1 MKKSRIWFVVIA
13 VLALGLLLF
22 SSRDE
27 FEDAWQLTKQI
38 DLFLLI
44 FMVITARGSS
54 FFWLS
59 KYYQKSLLAVGYE
72 VEQKELAKDA
82 LATNFVNV
90 VFPSVGLAGA
100 SWLSIR
106 LKDQYSVPYGVTTLV
121 QLLRYTFNLIAFL
134 IVLFVSFVLLIFTS
148 DLSFVAISLTVIL
161 MLLTTSTIFNLFFI
175 MRGTSFVY
183 RFAKVFS
190 KYLNLFIKFITF
202 NKKQGIINSQRI
214 NDKLESFNYQY
225 KKLEAKSKEFIST
238 FKYIFLFTL
247 SEFLSIYVV
256 FVALGELVSP
266 AKVFVVFGLSNA
278 ISSLFAFIPA
288 GLGVFETVMTS
299 TFAAFGLSSALSL
312 SVTLLYRLAFLT
324 TLIIPGLYYYRR
336 IGKKA

>member
-38 DLFLLI
+38 DLFMLI
-44 FMVITARGSS
+44 FMVIAARSSS

-59 KYYQKSLLAVGYE
+59 KYYQKSLLAAGYE

-134 IVLFVSFVLLIFTS
+134 ILLFVSFTS
-148 DLSFVAISLTVIL
+148 DLGLVAVSLTVIL

-190 KYLNLFIKFITF
+190 NYLNLFVKFITF

-225 KKLEAKSKEFIST
+225 KKLEKKSKEFIATWGS
-238 FKYIFLFTL
+238 
-247 SEFLSIYVV
+247 
-256 FVALGELVSP
+256 
-266 AKVFVVFGLSNA
+266 
-278 ISSLFAFIPA
+278 
-288 GLGVFETVMTS
+288 
-299 TFAAFGLSSALSL
+299 
-312 SVTLLYRLAFLT
+312 
-324 TLIIPGLYYYRR
+324 
-336 IGKKA
+336 